1 MDTPTL
7 DALRLQPWTRAN
19 RELLAKA
26 LTEFMYED
34 IIHPHVT
41 DDGKLTYELPG
52 GTVTARATQRSMG
65 WWRVDPASLSWSPR
79 TTASRGHNG
88 PDDDLPDTAYVL
100 AQILTA
106 HGVEPAT
113 TAGMVAELMSTLLSD
128 TWQVA
133 RGRPSAE
140 LTGLEPVLVEGELRG
155 HPWIVAS
162 KGRIGF
168 DAADFLSYAPEA
180 GSDLRLL
187 WLAADPSI
195 ASTRCVPHLEHHQVV
210 QEQVGAAEFERMRAL
225 AQLAGLD
232 PETCVYVPV
241 HPWQWSN
248 RILPLHAGEL
258 ARGTLIPLGEGL
270 ARYRPQLAIRTL
282 SDLDHPERRY
292 LKLPVSVLN
301 TSVYRGLP
309 RERTLAA
316 PALTAWLT
324 GLARTDPFLQET
336 GVVFLG
342 EVASVS
348 IAHPAYE
355 AIPGVPYQH
364 TEMLGAIWRES
375 VQPHLRA
382 GEQAISLAAL
392 LHVDP
397 DGDSFTGSLIKQ
409 SGLAV
414 DEWFQHLHH
423 AVLPP
428 LLHMLYRYGTMFSP
442 HGQNCMIVHR
452 DGVPTRLVVKDFVD
466 DVAICSEPLPELIDM
481 DPQVRAALS
490 DVTLEPKTLIKYL
503 QNGLLVCVYRYLA
516 EIGADSL
523 GLSEASF
530 WSLARRELEGYQ
542 RRFAG
547 ELSDRFA
554 LFDLETPTFPKLCLN
569 RLRLFERG
577 YADDAERPVIAAV
590 GAVDN
595 PLAPPW

>member
-1 MDTPTL
+1 MDTPTI

-26 LTEFMYED
+26 LTEFMYEE
-34 IIHPHVT
+34 IIDPDVISHE
-41 DDGKLTYELPG
+41 KLVYELPG
-52 GTVTARATQRSMG
+52 GTLTARAKQRSMG
-65 WWRVDPASLSWSPR
+65 WWRVDPESLSWRSAG
-79 TTASRGHNG
+79 TNQRGE
-88 PDDDLPDTAYVL
+88 DAAADDLPDTAQVL

-106 HGVEPAT
+106 QGVKPAT
-113 TAGMVAELMSTLLSD
+113 TAGLVSELMSTLLSD
-128 TWQVA
+128 TWQVG

-168 DAADFLSYAPEA
+168 DAVDFLSYAPEA

-195 ASTRCVPHLEHHQVV
+195 AATRSIPEIGHHQVV
-210 QEQVGAAEFERMRAL
+210 LEQVGASEFKRMRAL

-232 PETCVYVPV
+232 PDTCVYVPV
-241 HPWQWSN
+241 HPWQWTN

-282 SDLDHPERRY
+282 TDLDHPERRY

-316 PALTAWLT
+316 PALTEWLT
-324 GLARTDPFLQET
+324 GIARSDAFLQET

-375 VQPHLRA
+375 VQPHLRP
-382 GEQAISLAAL
+382 GEQAVSLAAL

-397 DGDSFTGSLIKQ
+397 EGVPFTGSLIKQ
-409 SGLAV
+409 SGLDAA
-414 DEWFQHLHH
+414 EWFQRLHG

-428 LLHMLYRYGTMFSP
+428 LLHMLYKYGTMFSP
-442 HGQNCMIVHR
+442 HGQNCMIAHH

-466 DVAICSEPLPELIDM
+466 DVAICSRELPELRDM
-481 DPQVRAALS
+481 DPQVRTALA
-490 DVTLEPKTLIKYL
+490 DVTLAPETLIKYL
-503 QNGLLVCVYRYLA
+503 QNGLLICVYRYLA
-516 EIGADSL
+516 EIGADML
-523 GLSEASF
+523 GVPEATF
-530 WSLARRELEGYQ
+530 WSLARQELVDYQ
-542 RRFAG
+542 ERFEG
-547 ELSDRFA
+547 ELSERFTM
-554 LFDLETPTFPKLCLN
+554 FDLETPTFPKLCLN

-577 YADDAERPVIAAV
+577 YADDPERPVITAV
-590 GAVDN
+590 GVVSN
-595 PLAPPW
+595 PLAPPR